1 MEHLHHVL
9 VPLKKVIRR
18 ENLKWTELSKF
29 PLLKILNFFSRLS
42 NKLSSKPNNSIIIT
56 NKRPRII
63 STLVIPLV
71 CFMDKILAIRSRENK
86 LVKLNSRRPII
97 LLRSKYFGFHSGTLY
112 IQSSVD
118 DMFGPTKPDELTKKS

>member
-1 MEHLHHVL
+1 MEHLHHVI
-9 VPLKKVIRR
+9 VPLKKAIRR

-97 LLRSKYFGFHSGTLY
+97 LLRSNYFGFHSGTLY